1 MEEQKRNG
9 KCSIQRAHVLRT
21 IIHWISMQAWDCRG
35 QWRWTCVGG
44 SVDKQSIWTPTHSPK
59 ARHFLFTVASGKE
72 EAPWKKNMKKKN
84 LKTTTG
90 SRVGGRLRMCRYPVC
105 FGVHFCV
112 KFQYLGGKLPSRR
125 DPVMILKTDVK
136 ILCVTVRVNSLVIRS
151 AFKKKEKRK
160 S

>member
-1 MEEQKRNG
+1 MFYPESTCPQNNYSLNQHASMRL
-9 KCSIQRAHVLRT
+9 QRPVKVNMYR
-21 IIHWISMQAWDCRG
+21 
-35 QWRWTCVGG
+35 G

-90 SRVGGRLRMCRYPVC
+90 SLRGQVDKACVGGQLRMCRYPVC